1 MSDFSAQLLITG
13 IAELATPTGS
23 QPRRGDDQRRVER
36 RSAVE
41 ILCRDGRVAFIGSRD
56 EREQAVG
63 ALPDTPRLDAAGG
76 TVVPGF
82 VDAHTHL
89 PWHGT
94 REHEFVRRL
103 AGTTYQEIAAEGGGI
118 LATVRST
125 REASEDKLVAETRLR
140 MNRLLRHGTTTAEAK
155 SGYGLTLEDELKQ
168 LRAIRRAG
176 EGHAVDLVPTLL
188 AAHEVPPELRSEGAA
203 GRERWVSTI
212 CEEIVPRTAEAGLAR
227 FCDVFCE
234 HGVFSADES
243 RRILQAG
250 AKYGL
255 LPRLH
260 ADEFA
265 DSGGAELAAELGAY
279 SADHLMA
286 VSDAGLE
293 ALAKAGIVA
302 TLLPGTS
309 FFRMKKNYAPAR
321 RMIESGVAVALGT
334 DCNPGS
340 CHTESLPAV
349 IVVAVLQMGLTI
361 EEALTAATLNAACT
375 LGLGDQIGTVEV
387 GKQADLL
394 ILDAPNL
401 LHLVYH
407 WGVNPVRTVVKRG
420 RVVVG

>member
-1 MSDFSAQLLITG
+1 MSELLLVNV
-13 IAELATPTGS
+13 AELATPLGS
-23 QPRRGDDQRRVER
+23 TPRRGREQGAVRRTET
-36 RSAVE
+36 VE
-41 ILCRDGRVAFIGSRD
+41 ILCRDGRIAWLGPAADRARD
-56 EREQAVG
+56 CGRLDGVE
-63 ALPDTPRLDAAGG
+63 RLDAGGG

-103 AGTTYQEIAAEGGGI
+103 AGTTYQEIAHEGGGI

-125 REASEDKLVAETRLR
+125 RAADEDLLVASTRR
-140 MNRLLRHGTTTAEAK
+140 RLDTLLAHGTTTAEAK

-168 LRAIRRAG
+168 LRAIRRAAAD
-176 EGHAVDLVPTLL
+176 HAVDLVPTLL
-188 AAHEVPPELRSEGAA
+188 AAHEVPPEYRGPQGVDAP

-234 HGVFSADES
+234 RGIFSADES
-243 RRILQAG
+243 RRILVAG
-250 AKYGL
+250 RRHGL

-265 DSGGAELAAELGAY
+265 DSGGAELAAELGAF

-286 VSDAGLE
+286 VSDRGLD
-293 ALAKAGIVA
+293 ALATGAVVA

-309 FFRMKKNYAPAR
+309 FFLMKKHYAPAR

-375 LGLGDQIGTVEV
+375 LGLGGEIGSVEV
-387 GKQADLL
+387 GKAADLVV
-394 ILDAPNL
+394 LDAPNL

-407 WGVNPVRTVVKRG
+407 WGVNPVRTVVKG
-420 RVVVG
+420 GVRVHG